1 MNKAVFLDRDGI
13 INVEIG
19 DYIKRFEDFT
29 LTPQLGEGLKILQDR
44 GYLLIIIT
52 NQGGLAKNLYTVQEL
67 DKMHDFLKAEMQKF
81 NVNFTEIYY
90 CPHHPDYNG
99 KCLCRKPDSLMLEKA
114 MAVYNIDPA
123 QSYFIGDKQRDVDA
137 GEKVGV
143 KGVLVEANTPMVRI
157 IELAN
162 LRINVGSN

>member
-29 LTPQLGEGLKILQDR
+29 LTKQLGEGLKMLQDM
-44 GYLLIIIT
+44 GFLLIIIT

-67 DKMHDFLKAEMQKF
+67 DKMHDFLKQEMQKF
-81 NVNFTEIYY
+81 NVHFTEIYH

-99 KCLCRKPDSLMLEKA
+99 KCLCRKPDSQMLEKA
-114 MAVYNIDPA
+114 IARFNIDPT

-143 KGVLVEANTPMVRI
+143 KGILVEANTPMVEVIPLLQR
-157 IELAN
+157 
-162 LRINVGSN
+162 

>member
-29 LTPQLGEGLKILQDR
+29 FTPQLAEGLKSLQDS
-44 GYLLIIIT
+44 GYLLIVIT
-52 NQGGLAKNLYTVQEL
+52 NQGGLAKNLYNIEEL
-67 DKMHDFLKAEMQKF
+67 DRMHDYLKSEMLK
-81 NVNFTEIYY
+81 NNIRFTEIYY

-99 KCLCRKPDSLMLEKA
+99 KCLCRKPDSQMLEKA
-114 MAVYNIDPA
+114 IAIYNIDPA

-143 KGVLVEANTPMVRI
+143 KGILVEANTPLPEVI
-157 IELAN
+157 PLIGL
-162 LRINVGSN
+162 

>member
-29 LTPQLGEGLKILQDR
+29 LVQQLGEGLQQLSNK
-44 GYLLIIIT
+44 GYLLIVIT
-52 NQGGLAKNLYTVQEL
+52 NQGGLAKNLYSETEL
-67 DKMHDFLKAEMQKF
+67 DKMHQFLKSEMKKF
-81 NVNFTEIYY
+81 NVEFTEIYY

-99 KCLCRKPDSLMLEKA
+99 KCLCRKPDSQMLEKA
-114 MAVYNIDPA
+114 IARFNIDPS

-143 KGVLVEANTPMVRI
+143 RGILVEANTPMNQI
-157 IELAN
+157 ILDF
-162 LRINVGSN
+162 GF

>member
-19 DYIKRFEDFT
+19 DYIKCFEDFT
-29 LTPQLGEGLKILQDR
+29 LTPHLAEGLKFLQER
-44 GYLLIIIT
+44 GYLLIVIT
-52 NQGGLAKNLYTVQEL
+52 NQGGLAKNLYTVAEL
-67 DKMHDFLKAEMQKF
+67 DKMHQYLVSEMATHNIK
-81 NVNFTEIYY
+81 FTEIYY

-99 KCLCRKPDSLMLEKA
+99 KCLCRKPDSQLLEKA
-114 MAVYNIDPA
+114 IARFNIDPA

-143 KGVLVEANTPMVRI
+143 KGVLVEANRDFE
-157 IELAN
+157 ELVQEVLGAN
-162 LRINVGSN
+162 